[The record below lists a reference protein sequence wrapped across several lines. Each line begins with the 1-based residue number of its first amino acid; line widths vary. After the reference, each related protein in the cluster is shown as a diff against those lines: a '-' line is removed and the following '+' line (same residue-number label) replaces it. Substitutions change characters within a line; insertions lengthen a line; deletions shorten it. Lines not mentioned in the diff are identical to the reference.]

1 VLSFNSEEAEAW
13 AASEKIPASGSIP
26 SFPIQRCVVP
36 SPVVSATNLT
46 QKLNISERGI
56 DLAADNRTSVLFSKS
71 TGGYVMKQL
80 LTLTV
85 VTLAIA
91 LLVAPP
97 FAYSQQPQQDRQT
110 AEKTFDG
117 QLMKVDAAT
126 KSISLRDENN
136 KEMTFRYSD
145 QTVIVGAENNIQG
158 LTGKT
163 GTPLKVSYREDR
175 GANMATRIEVLQK

>member
-1 VLSFNSEEAEAW
+1 LILLPTTAH
-13 AASEKIPASGSIP
+13 P
-26 SFPIQRCVVP
+26 
-36 SPVVSATNLT
+36 
-46 QKLNISERGI
+46 
-56 DLAADNRTSVLFSKS
+56 FSKS

-91 LLVAPP
+91 LLAATP
-97 FAYSQQPQQDRQT
+97 FAYSQEKAT

-117 QLMKVDAAT
+117 QLTKVDAAT
-126 KSISLRDENN
+126 KSISLRSSDN

-145 QTVIVGAENNIQG
+145 QTVIVGAEDNIQG

-163 GTPLKVSYREDR
+163 GTQLKVSYREDR
-175 GANMATRIEVLQK
+175 GANMATRIEVVQK